1 MLYYTILYYEL
12 LCYDMLCSA
21 LHCTALHWTLLYSTY
36 AMLCCAMLYYTMH
49 MHWRETW
56 GECPRILKQLSYNL
70 HRENYT
76 ACSKR
81 SCSQI
86 VPDATRCSKML
97 PDDPICFQMLPD
109 APRDPHGNLNMEF
122 HVKTRS
128 MLGSMLRSSAVLNME
143 LNMEHMFHDK
153 DIVKT
158 YWPRVNM
165 EFPC

>member
-1 MLYYTILYYEL
+1 
-12 LCYDMLCSA
+12 MLCSA
-21 LHCTALHWTLLYSTY
+21 LHCTLLYSTVLY
-36 AMLCCAMLYYTMH
+36 YTMLYYAMLYYTIPCHTKPNHMH
-49 MHWRETW
+49 MHWRGTW

-109 APRDPHGNLNMEF
+109 APRDSHGNLNMEF